1 MKHIKTFVSNLD
13 QTPSLLL
20 HIYPMLCTVIPLKG
34 AIEEFCVFQLFL
46 ASLPNV
52 WLEALINFNLYDIN
66 GPGLTLDLQYPSKLG
81 LCIV

>member
-52 WLEALINFNLYDIN
+52 
-66 GPGLTLDLQYPSKLG
+66 
-81 LCIV
+81 